1 MKVRYYMKKIKSEN
15 GDSNDLLLRIIEN
28 NFIFNVI

>member
-15 GDSNDLLLRIIEN
+15 GDSNDLLEN
-28 NFIFNVI
+28 DYIFNVI